1 MPIRIQS
8 VKTLKSLGRLH
19 KILNKSSLSLDV
31 SRDSEE
37 RITRFRID
45 IEGLAAKL
53 PSVSNS
59 REIAYC
65 TRNVRG
71 KGFRRVPFL
80 RKSDSQNLRLAAL
93 TRLYFQAMIN
103 SNDLKPNQI
112 IFGDQ
117 LTTCLVLLCNNKR
130 RHDSHNYAKTVGDW
144 LQSVNIIQDD
154 ANTEILCYKKSEY
167 PEIFKSF
174 QSTTILIVQRSLAQL
189 TSKNAITEI
198 LEGKS

>member
-19 KILNKSSLSLDV
+19 KILNKSSLELDV
-31 SRDSEE
+31 SKESDGS
-37 RITRFRID
+37 ISKFRID

-53 PSVSNS
+53 PSVSNN

-65 TRNVRG
+65 TRNVKG

-93 TRLYFQAMIN
+93 TRLYFQAMLK
-103 SNDLKPNQI
+103 SNDFRPDQT

-117 LTTCLVLLCNNKR
+117 LTTCLVLLCSNKR

-144 LQSVNIIQDD
+144 LQSVHIINDD
-154 ANTEILCYKKSEY
+154 TNTEILCYKKSEY
-167 PEIFKSF
+167 PELFKSY
-174 QSTTILIVQRSLAQL
+174 QSTTIIIVQRSLAQL
-189 TSKNAITEI
+189 TSKNAISEI
-198 LEGKS
+198 LGK